1 MVDVAKH
8 HAALNTMEVQTDVT
22 AGTGR
27 PEVPVFDVVEP
38 MALQT
43 WMGGI
48 DLQLE
53 GGELGG
59 FLLFSTEL
67 LKAGLEAVGE
77 EEWHEIVVQKPDEV
91 MVMPWSLAIASRRLR
106 SSSAASGSSASQW
119 IAGSARS

>member
-27 PEVPVFDVVEP
+27 PEVLVFDVVEP

-59 FLLFSTEL
+59 FLLLVVEL
-67 LKAGLEAVGE
+67 VQAGLDAVGE
-77 EEWHEIVVQKPDEV
+77 EEGPGDQAFVLWVAHGLWMAHGPANCCWFPHRYYWLD
-91 MVMPWSLAIASRRLR
+91 SLSEA
-106 SSSAASGSSASQW
+106 
-119 IAGSARS
+119 